1 MDLIT
6 IGVVVWGILV
16 TVGGILDWFRGDK
29 LYKQSLVAKDA
40 KIDLLSAEVERL
52 KQISPSRAHEELLGE
67 KEYYES
73 ILLRKQRIIS
83 DAEKVIDRLGEE
95 VLAKGIERTLTAEEL
110 KLVEEEKAAL
120 EEEVERLRT
129 SLNRVP
135 DMFASITSS
144 SSALESTLGK
154 HLDLLPPESRTYVFE
169 PLTPVTPKIVE
180 LFNPKPEDDEE
191 SD

>member
-6 IGVVVWGILV
+6 IGVIVWGILA
-16 TVGGILDWFRGDK
+16 TVGGILNWVRGDK
-29 LYKQSLVAKDA
+29 IYQRAVEAKDA

-52 KQISPSRAHEELLGE
+52 KQISPSGAHEELLGQ

-73 ILLRKQRIIS
+73 ILLKKQRIIS

-95 VLAKGIERTLTAEEL
+95 VLAKGIARTLTAEEL
-110 KLVEEEKAAL
+110 KLVEEKKAAL
-120 EEEVERLRT
+120 GEEVKRLRN

-135 DMFASITSS
+135 DMFANINSS

-154 HLDLLPPESRTYVFE
+154 HLDLLPPGSRTYVYE
-169 PLTPVTPKIVE
+169 PLTPKIVE
-180 LFNPKPEDDEE
+180 LFNDEE